1 MPRTAGVLALSWPG
15 GPKPPQISAMQPI
28 APKRRTD
35 DLIGICSPQNVSLT
49 PNCTLRAVRAPV
61 MRPKSGAPA
70 VLTTALVQP
79 AEVLQDGLVEF
90 SRFSVSRDP
99 IKR

>member
-15 GPKPPQISAMQPI
+15 GPQPPQISAMQPI

-35 DLIGICSPQNVSLT
+35 DLIGISSPQNVSLT

-70 VLTTALVQP
+70 VLTVALVQP
-79 AEVLQDGLVEF
+79 AAVVHEGLVGCGG
-90 SRFSVSRDP
+90 VAVPCDP
-99 IKR
+99 V